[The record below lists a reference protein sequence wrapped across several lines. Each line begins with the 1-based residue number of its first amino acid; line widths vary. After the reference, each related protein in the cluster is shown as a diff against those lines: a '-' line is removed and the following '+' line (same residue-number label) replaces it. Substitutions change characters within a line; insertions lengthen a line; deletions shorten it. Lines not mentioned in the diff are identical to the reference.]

1 MGKRFLLMALLAVPA
16 IPAEAAPTMLD
27 CTADLACVTRVDSVC
42 DPVDLGYAMEVPR
55 KTGDK
60 LILTTAEGERFFE
73 FRRLDDAPGVLVQAA
88 GGALEPG
95 QGAGAMTVF
104 DDLGFVLTRH
114 SLLPLDGAESPSS
127 AVAITIH
134 GRCEARR

>member
-1 MGKRFLLMALLAVPA
+1 MRKLFSVMVLAA
-16 IPAEAAPTMLD
+16 FAAAPAEAAPRLLD
-27 CTADLACVTRVDSVC
+27 CVAEMVCVTRVDSVC
-42 DPVDLGYAMEVPR
+42 DKVDLSYAMEVPR

-114 SLLPLDGAESPSS
+114 SLLPLDGAGSPSS

>member
-1 MGKRFLLMALLAVPA
+1 MALAAVAAVPA
-16 IPAEAAPTMLD
+16 QAAPRLLD
-27 CTADLACVTRVDSVC
+27 CVADLACVTRLDSVC
-42 DPVDLGYAMEVPR
+42 DAVGLGYAMELPR
-55 KTGDK
+55 KAGDK

-73 FRRLDDAPGVLVQAA
+73 FRRLEDAPGVLVQAA

-104 DDLGFVLTRH
+104 DDLSFVLTRH
-114 SLLPLDGAESPSS
+114 SLVPLDGAEAPST

-134 GRCEARR
+134 GRCEPRQ